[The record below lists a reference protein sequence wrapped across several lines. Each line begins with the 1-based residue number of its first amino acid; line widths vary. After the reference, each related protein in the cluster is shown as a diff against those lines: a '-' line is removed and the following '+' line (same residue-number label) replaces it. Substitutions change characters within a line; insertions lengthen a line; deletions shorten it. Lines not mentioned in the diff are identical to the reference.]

1 MNGMIRVVSQPLS
14 TPFNS
19 TSATASSSSSTS
31 SAAVTTKNADTI
43 TTLMVPANQL
53 GKAISELRSQG
64 FGIDNQ
70 YSFTSLR
77 GGGSTPGGDK
87 HQVLLILTSSGKS
100 LNDVVSALNKIAP
113 TMPYR

>member
-1 MNGMIRVVSQPLS
+1 
-14 TPFNS
+14 
-19 TSATASSSSSTS
+19 
-31 SAAVTTKNADTI
+31 
-43 TTLMVPANQL
+43 MVPANQL
-53 GKAISELRSQG
+53 DKAISELKSQG

-87 HQVLLILTSSGKS
+87 HQVLLVLTSSGKS
-100 LNDVVSALNKIAP
+100 IDEVVSALNKIAP